1 MRSGGG
7 FSFYQASERRR
18 QGIIMK
24 NSNNI
29 KVIRKGDKAFPEF
42 LSDMEDGPEI
52 LYCIGD
58 TSLLKE
64 RAAAVVG
71 ARKCSEDGRQTALRI
86 GSLLAKNEVVTV
98 SGMACG
104 IDSAA
109 HLGALRQDGK
119 TIAVLGSGPD
129 ICYPRSSEKIYK
141 SICDRGLIVSE
152 YPPGTEP
159 RPWRFPMRNR
169 IISALSE
176 VVTVIEAGDT
186 SGSLITAVRAA
197 EQGREVL
204 AVPGNISSP
213 FSLGTNRLIA
223 DGAGI
228 LTAPEDILRAMGI
241 DEAASNMTD
250 RDMGKDEKEV
260 FDIVMKRGQ
269 VTIDELSRE
278 SKRPPSD
285 VSGIVA
291 VMELKGILSYSMGK
305 IFIAKM

>member
-1 MRSGGG
+1 
-7 FSFYQASERRR
+7 
-18 QGIIMK
+18 
-24 NSNNI
+24 
-29 KVIRKGDKAFPEF
+29 
-42 LSDMEDGPEI
+42 
-52 LYCIGD
+52 
-58 TSLLKE
+58 
-64 RAAAVVG
+64 
-71 ARKCSEDGRQTALRI
+71 
-86 GSLLAKNEVVTV
+86 
-98 SGMACG
+98 
-104 IDSAA
+104 
-109 HLGALRQDGK
+109 
-119 TIAVLGSGPD
+119 
-129 ICYPRSSEKIYK
+129 
-141 SICDRGLIVSE
+141 
-152 YPPGTEP
+152 
-159 RPWRFPMRNR
+159 MRNR

-260 FDIVMKRGQ
+260 FDIVMKKGGK
-269 VTIDELSRE
+269 LPSMSCLGE
-278 SKRPPSD
+278 SKRSPSD

>member
-1 MRSGGG
+1 
-7 FSFYQASERRR
+7 
-18 QGIIMK
+18 
-24 NSNNI
+24 
-29 KVIRKGDKAFPEF
+29 
-42 LSDMEDGPEI
+42 
-52 LYCIGD
+52 
-58 TSLLKE
+58 
-64 RAAAVVG
+64 
-71 ARKCSEDGRQTALRI
+71 
-86 GSLLAKNEVVTV
+86 
-98 SGMACG
+98 
-104 IDSAA
+104 
-109 HLGALRQDGK
+109 
-119 TIAVLGSGPD
+119 
-129 ICYPRSSEKIYK
+129 
-141 SICDRGLIVSE
+141 
-152 YPPGTEP
+152 
-159 RPWRFPMRNR
+159 MRNR

-186 SGSLITAVRAA
+186 SGALITAVKAA

-269 VTIDELSRE
+269 ITIDELSRE
-278 SKRPPSD
+278 AKRPPSD

>member
-1 MRSGGG
+1 
-7 FSFYQASERRR
+7 
-18 QGIIMK
+18 MK

-42 LSDMEDGPEI
+42 LSDMEDGLEI

-58 TSLLKE
+58 TSLLRE

-71 ARKCSEDGRQTALRI
+71 ARKCSEYGRQTALRI

-98 SGMACG
+98 SGG
-104 IDSAA
+104 LRDRQR
-109 HLGALRQDGK
+109 GASWSPQAGRKDHSCPGQRSRHML
-119 TIAVLGSGPD
+119 
-129 ICYPRSSEKIYK
+129 PRSSQKIYK
-141 SICDRGLIVSE
+141 TICDRGLIVSE

-204 AVPGNISSP
+204 ALREIQQP
-213 FSLGTNRLIA
+213 FQSWN
-223 DGAGI
+223 
-228 LTAPEDILRAMGI
+228 P
-241 DEAASNMTD
+241 TD
-250 RDMGKDEKEV
+250 
-260 FDIVMKRGQ
+260 
-269 VTIDELSRE
+269 LSQTG
-278 SKRPPSD
+278 P
-285 VSGIVA
+285 A
-291 VMELKGILSYSMGK
+291 Y
-305 IFIAKM
+305 